1 MIVIKVNAKTNN
13 SRKWLI
19 SNSLDNNDPCMLRHT
34 AGCSFYQGQ
43 CITNDLWVQNLRST
57 GI

>member
-1 MIVIKVNAKTNN
+1 MKVTE
-13 SRKWLI
+13 W
-19 SNSLDNNDPCMLRHT
+19 LRHT